1 MSESVIFNPA
11 EEFAGYRIKI
21 DIDGERCSYEIV
33 KYGDESFSLCSTKD
47 YPGVYLALA
56 AAVHELALQVGD
68 I

>member
-33 KYGDESFSLCSTKD
+33 KYGDESFSL
-47 YPGVYLALA
+47 G
-56 AAVHELALQVGD
+56 G
-68 I
+68 

>member
-47 YPGVYLALA
+47 YPGVP
-56 AAVHELALQVGD
+56 VHD
-68 I
+68 KKSFIPHPP